1 MIYEIFVGASPTTTE
16 LQSFKAEFFKAL
28 AHPIRIRI
36 LELLRGHERGVRELQ
51 AALDLDQSTVSQQLA
66 VLRAKNVVVA
76 SREGTAVRYAIRDES
91 VGELLDAARRIFN
104 NQLVG
109 TQTLLRALRREARR
123 AGRRCPVLPQ
133 RRMALRTWVAT
144 EPAPARS
151 VVERVGARV
160 AGEMPRRFGRSL
172 TIGGGAPR

>member
-91 VGELLDAARRIFN
+91 AGELPDAPPPNCN
-104 NQLVG
+104 NPLIG
-109 TQTLLRALRREARR
+109 T
-123 AGRRCPVLPQ
+123 
-133 RRMALRTWVAT
+133 RT
-144 EPAPARS
+144 R
-151 VVERVGARV
+151 
-160 AGEMPRRFGRSL
+160 PR
-172 TIGGGAPR
+172 